1 MVDSGTVLE
10 SEEKQGSFT
19 SSFRRLPGIANNGI
33 VESGAWITLGVIQ
46 ILWGVRLWLANTTVP
61 VIVIPGVIAVLWG
74 LGIVVWHGGR
84 AASDKS
90 KAQDRV
96 LAISL
101 IVVLVCFLF
110 WAYYQI
116 LSIPAYG
123 TDEMAF
129 DQYAAQLF
137 LHGINPYLHSMA
149 PSFRIFQVSPNGYTW
164 MTNGK
169 PVTSLSYPALSFL
182 VYIPFLALGIS
193 SQLAVWVNT
202 AAWALSIVLAYLLV
216 PRSTRP
222 YVLVLA
228 SLSVYIS
235 YAVGG
240 VTDALYLPFLI
251 VVAFTWERFIYSS
264 SRWRYLIPVLFGL
277 SMSIKQTSWLVLPF
291 LAFAVVWESKSKFNS
306 YRLGLTTGIWFV
318 SVTLLAFL
326 ISNLPFDVTS
336 FIAWLKG
343 ITTPLLARTVPNGQG
358 LISLP
363 LFLHFGGGSLFSFT
377 LLGGIAYIALFAIFV
392 YRYQQ
397 FKGWIFVI
405 ASVPL
410 ALTSRSFGSYL
421 VMLAIPGLVA
431 ITNMKVQQSVAK
443 VGRRGKVLL
452 GGALVLVGVVATYAL
467 TRSSPL
473 QMIVSKVHTSGQLAT
488 VDQVAVKVSNVSG
501 SALTPK
507 FTADEGGSLTAF
519 WQVLQGPA
527 SLKPGQSSSYLLAAP
542 NFYAMPALT
551 GGFQIVAFTSSGG
564 VAISHSGSYIPALW
578 HLALTPDAINHSVP
592 YGTKIVIKAQILD
605 RYDRPVH
612 ADHVSVYMGQIIYAQ
627 RGLIYGQATINNGNV
642 GQTPI
647 MALTNSQGV
656 ATFTITDTVKE
667 SDPVYFEAN
676 LEDNVNFYPY
686 GYSQI
691 VPIRFK

>member
-1 MVDSGTVLE
+1 MVDSGTVIE
-10 SEEKQGSFT
+10 ADGKREYSFPGFKKLARVR
-19 SSFRRLPGIANNGI
+19 SSGI
-33 VESGAWITLGVIQ
+33 VGPGGWITVGVIQ

-61 VIVIPGVIAVLWG
+61 ALVIPGVIAALWG
-74 LGIVVWHGGR
+74 LGVVVWHGGR
-84 AASDKS
+84 TASDNDRV
-90 KAQDRV
+90 QGRV

-101 IVVLVCFLF
+101 VVVLGCFLF

-137 LHGINPYLHSMA
+137 LHGVNPYLHSMA

-202 AAWALSIVLAYLLV
+202 GAWALSIILAYLLV

-251 VVAFTWERFIYSS
+251 VVAFTWERFISSS

-291 LAFAVVWESKSKFNS
+291 LIFAIAWESRSKLDS
-306 YRLGLTTGIWFV
+306 LRLGIRTAISFV
-318 SVTLLAFL
+318 LVTLIAFL
-326 ISNLPFDVTS
+326 ISNVPFDITS
-336 FIAWLKG
+336 SIAWLKG
-343 ITTPLLARTVPNGQG
+343 ITTPLLAKTVPNGQG

-377 LLGGIAYIALFAIFV
+377 LLGGITYIAIFAVFA

-397 FKGWIFVI
+397 FKGWIFVV
-405 ASVPL
+405 AY
-410 ALTSRSFGSYL
+410 A
-421 VMLAIPGLVA
+421 ADIP
-431 ITNMKVQQSVAK
+431 TTTK
-443 VGRRGKVLL
+443 
-452 GGALVLVGVVATYAL
+452 
-467 TRSSPL
+467 
-473 QMIVSKVHTSGQLAT
+473 
-488 VDQVAVKVSNVSG
+488 
-501 SALTPK
+501 
-507 FTADEGGSLTAF
+507 
-519 WQVLQGPA
+519 
-527 SLKPGQSSSYLLAAP
+527 AP
-542 NFYAMPALT
+542 PIRTLPRLPALT
-551 GGFQIVAFTSSGG
+551 TDCCTSKLEI
-564 VAISHSGSYIPALW
+564 A
-578 HLALTPDAINHSVP
+578 
-592 YGTKIVIKAQILD
+592 TKPGIASMTK
-605 RYDRPVH
+605 
-612 ADHVSVYMGQIIYAQ
+612 
-627 RGLIYGQATINNGNV
+627 
-642 GQTPI
+642 
-647 MALTNSQGV
+647 
-656 ATFTITDTVKE
+656 
-667 SDPVYFEAN
+667 
-676 LEDNVNFYPY
+676 
-686 GYSQI
+686 
-691 VPIRFK
+691 